1 MSEGIERD
9 AILFYR
15 SFYEAI
21 KRIPDPT
28 IKAEAYEAIIGY
40 GITGEMPDCTGFA
53 ESIFYM
59 AKPQIDANN
68 KKYLNGLKGGK
79 PQPIE
84 NQLETK
90 TKPSDNQDVTK
101 QEPSDNQDVTKA
113 EAKEKR
119 IKNKEKRIKNNNIYC
134 PADNSI
140 EDESDADSVEDKS
153 DAIPYKDII
162 DYLNARTGSHY
173 LHKSKNSREKI
184 RARWNEGFRL
194 DDFKAVIDNTASR
207 WEKDSKMSDYLRP
220 ETLFS
225 PKFESYL
232 NLKPVAEAK
241 PANRFHNFE
250 QRDEI
255 DFDALEAQLDSQ
267 LARDLGGMP

>member
-40 GITGEMPDCTGFA
+40 GITGEIPNCTGFA

-90 TKPSDNQDVTK
+90 

-134 PADNSI
+134 PADN
-140 EDESDADSVEDKS
+140 SVEDKS

-194 DDFKAVIDNTASR
+194 DDFKAVIDNMASR

-232 NLKPVAEAK
+232 NLKPVAAK
-241 PANRFHNFE
+241 PANQFHNFE

-267 LARDLGGMP
+267 LARDLGGMQ